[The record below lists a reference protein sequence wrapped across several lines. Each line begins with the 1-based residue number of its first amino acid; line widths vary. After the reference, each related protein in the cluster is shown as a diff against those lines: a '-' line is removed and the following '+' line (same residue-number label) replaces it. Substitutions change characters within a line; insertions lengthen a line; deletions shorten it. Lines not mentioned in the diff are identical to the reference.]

1 MSAKSH
7 VIDIRN
13 SLTRRLH
20 PDFTQEVAPNDGEGT
35 VWVFYNRL
43 AYLQERHPV
52 PTELLA
58 NIAVIES
65 LASAITA

>member
-1 MSAKSH
+1 MSDKSR
-7 VIDIRN
+7 VIDIPS

-35 VWVFYNRL
+35 VGVSYNRL
-43 AYLQERHPV
+43 AYLQERHGV

-58 NIAVIES
+58 IS
-65 LASAITA
+65 P